1 MPSALCPTT
10 LALADSEPQA
20 LGEDFFARGA
30 VVNWRRERSGHTWS
44 GAKAE
49 GGFIAFC
56 ALSDC
61 HCASEGAGLALYP
74 ASAVTERST
83 EEFEGT
89 ATGIAKAGLIA

>member
-1 MPSALCPTT
+1 MPSALSQTT
-10 LALADSEPQA
+10 PALADCEPQA
-20 LGEDFFARGA
+20 PGEVFFARCA
-30 VVNWRRERSGHTWS
+30 VVKRRRERSGHTWN

-49 GGFIAFC
+49 GSFIAFC

-74 ASAVTERST
+74 ACAVTERST